1 MFKLVVKKVGY
12 DFDEYLVGFNLFV
25 FSNLEDN
32 VVVKVLVK
40 FVKENK
46 LLVFKVGVFENNV
59 IDVKGVV
66 EVVLLL
72 NYEEVLLIF
81 VCLFIVL
88 L

>member
-1 MFKLVVKKVGY
+1 M
-12 DFDEYLVGFNLFV
+12 FV

-81 VCLFIVL
+81 ARLFIVL

>member
-1 MFKLVVKKVGY
+1 M
-12 DFDEYLVGFNLFV
+12 FV

>member
-1 MFKLVVKKVGY
+1 MGY
-12 DFDEYLVGFNLFV
+12 DFNEYLVGLNLFV